1 MRRSLVLAAMLGALA
16 APGAPGAEPGDLHVI
31 YTSEVRGTV
40 GICG

>member
-1 MRRSLVLAAMLGALA
+1 MRAFLSAILAVAGLVAAGWAEA
-16 APGAPGAEPGDLHVI
+16 ADPGFHLI

>member
-1 MRRSLVLAAMLGALA
+1 MLFLLGFLLFAFPGAGTEGALGA
-16 APGAPGAEPGDLHVI
+16 PVHVV